1 METEKGAKEVNG
13 KGRRE
18 RSEGCICKRGVD
30 GRKRG
35 RGKCHGL
42 QNLRNGDRQKR
53 LGKKGLEGG
62 GGGGGGGRKE
72 NSKSKRQGAKAH
84 KAREQGKKKAERGKR
99 YSSRAKGQQNRG
111 KGQVVRG
118 KG

>member
-1 METEKGAKEVNG
+1 MEMEKGAKEVNG

-18 RSEGCICKRGVD
+18 RSEGCTCKRGVD

-62 GGGGGGGRKE
+62 GGGGGGRKG
-72 NSKSKRQGAKAH
+72 NSKSKRQGAKGH
-84 KAREQGKKKAERGKR
+84 KAREQGKKKGERGKVQF
-99 YSSRAKGQQNRG
+99 KGQGPREQG
-111 KGQVVRG
+111 KW
-118 KG
+118 